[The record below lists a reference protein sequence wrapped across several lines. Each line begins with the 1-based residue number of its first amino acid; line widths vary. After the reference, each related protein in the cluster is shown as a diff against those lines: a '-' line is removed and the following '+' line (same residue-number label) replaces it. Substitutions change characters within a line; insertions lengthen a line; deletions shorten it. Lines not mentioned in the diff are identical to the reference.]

1 MPKLRGGRNAP
12 ARLIGERRK
21 KSSNTVPGLSKA
33 AKSHR
38 PRRSQVHCRRNEFQ
52 FKHRAGELRDVVLRA
67 LRPREPLWI
76 ASDDDSE
83 RAFDVFAND
92 GAVPFFTLQDAS
104 RGRACAPEQCDRRFG
119 DAFGGMSVAVGFPRR
134 RRRATPSRD
143 FRNC

>member
-1 MPKLRGGRNAP
+1 MGSLEGVKMPKLRGGRNAP

-83 RAFDVFAND
+83 RAFDVFANAGGGTLFYSSRCIA
-92 GAVPFFTLQDAS
+92 GAGVRP
-104 RGRACAPEQCDRRFG
+104 
-119 DAFGGMSVAVGFPRR
+119 
-134 RRRATPSRD
+134 
-143 FRNC
+143 